1 MPLTL
6 VRIDDRLIHGQVVL
20 GWSRALKPDRI
31 VVANDRIARAGWE
44 RKFYTASVP
53 PHIKVSFLT
62 IEETTVELLNNLF
75 MNEAV
80 LMLFESVK
88 DVYALVKKGVRL
100 EKVNIGGLHY
110 RQGAEELLP
119 YVFVTDEDR
128 ELLRELVKNG
138 VTLLAQ
144 DIPGNSATVI
154 NSMVV

>member
-1 MPLTL
+1 

-20 GWSRALKPDRI
+20 GWSRTLKPDRI
-31 VVANDRIARAGWE
+31 VVGNDRIARNTWE

-62 IEETTVELLNNLF
+62 IEETTIELLNNLYK
-75 MNEAV
+75 NESV
-80 LMLFESVK
+80 LLLFEGVR
-88 DVYALVKKGVRL
+88 DVYTLVQKGVRL
-100 EKVNIGGLHY
+100 ERINIGGLHY
-110 RQGAEELLP
+110 RRGAEELLP

-128 ELLRELVKNG
+128 ELLRELVKSG
-138 VTLLAQ
+138 ITLLAQ

>member
-1 MPLTL
+1 MPLSL

-20 GWSRALKPDRI
+20 GWSRVLKPDRI
-31 VVANDRIARAGWE
+31 AIANDRIAKNSWE

-62 IEETTVELLNNLF
+62 LEETAVELLNNLYK
-75 MNEAV
+75 NEAV

-88 DVYALVKKGVRL
+88 DAYTMVLKGVQL
-100 EKVNIGGLHY
+100 DNINIGGLHY
-110 RQGAEELLP
+110 RDGAQELLP
-119 YVFVTDEDR
+119 FVFLTEEDR
-128 ELLRELVKNG
+128 QLLRELVKRG

-144 DIPGNSATVI
+144 DVPGGSGTVI